1 MTGQGRFNRRYHYTT
16 DNQLQFIALRNDSRK
31 TAEYQEILRDL
42 IEMIRNQ
49 GPVPMNWTHI
59 ELTEPR
65 DPIPT
70 MWEGAHAD
78 IVFVHPNG
86 HVAYLM
92 LHTQPWPRVKAAI
105 DEEDQRH
112 GEDPDPQ

>member
-1 MTGQGRFNRRYHYTT
+1 MPRGRFSRRYKYTR
-16 DNQLQFIALRNDSRK
+16 DNQLHFINLRNDSRK
-31 TAEYQEILRDL
+31 TAEYNEILRDL
-42 IEMIRNQ
+42 IELIRSA
-49 GPVPMNWTHI
+49 GPVPMNWSHI

-65 DPIPT
+65 DPIPL

-92 LHTQPWPRVKAAI
+92 LHTQPWEKVKKAI
-105 DEEDQRH
+105 EEENRRH
-112 GEDPDPQ
+112 GQDNT